1 MRAKGFTTLLRILLI
16 QIFLIKVE
24 AAKPAQSRLFR
35 ILDSI
40 KTSNAVDGSLDFS
53 VAGLFRCMFCTHP
66 KSNAEQ
72 MQLIQ
77 IADQLTELDN
87 KLKQLE
93 L

>member
-1 MRAKGFTTLLRILLI
+1 MNYLI
-16 QIFLIKVE
+16 QYIETLNLCITQVE
-24 AAKPAQSRLFR
+24 AAKPAESRLFR